1 MAGQDGSPTRA
12 LDSLLHE
19 LGQVPYKFDF
29 FQALRLLESAFPER
43 PRWGHA
49 TRLSEDAGRFRQVP
63 SLKFAPSSIADFEV
77 SESSGPHDLSVHF
90 FGLCGPNGALPLHLT
105 EYTGDRIHHHDDHT
119 LAAFFDVFHHRLLT
133 LFYRVWADARPTVH
147 FDRPETD
154 RFSVYVGSLFGMG
167 SPALRGR
174 DEFPDLAKQ
183 YYVGHLACQARHPDG
198 LQAMLT
204 DFFGLPVTI
213 DEFVGQWTEIPADY
227 RLRLGEDPSSATLGV
242 SSTLG
247 ARVWD
252 CQQKFRITVGPL
264 DWQDFCRLL
273 PERESLRRFSALV
286 RSYIGDELLWD
297 LNLVLKRESVPGWE
311 LGQGQLGQTIWMDQA
326 GLSADAADLKVQPTH
341 VVESGDTACV

>member
-12 LDSLLHE
+12 LESLLHA
-19 LGQVPYKFDF
+19 LGQAPYKFDF

-49 TRLSEDAGRFRQVP
+49 TRLSEDAVRFKQVP

-77 SESSGPHDLSVHF
+77 KESSDPHDLSVYF

-105 EYTGDRIHHHDDHT
+105 EYTRDRIRHDGDHT

-133 LFYRVWADARPTVH
+133 LFYRAWADARPTVH

-154 RFSVYVGSLFGMG
+154 RFSVYVGSLFGIG
-167 SPALRGR
+167 SPALRDR
-174 DEFPDLAKQ
+174 DTLPDLAKQ

-198 LQAMLT
+198 LQAMLS

-213 DEFVGQWTEIPADY
+213 DEFVGQWTEIPSDY

-247 ARVWD
+247 GHVWD

-264 DWQDFCRLL
+264 NWQDFCRLL
-273 PERESLRRFSALV
+273 PQGESLKRFSALV
-286 RSYIGDELLWD
+286 RNYIGDELLWD
-297 LNLVLKRESVPGWE
+297 INLVLKRDQVPGWQ
-311 LGQGQLGQTIWMDQA
+311 LGEGQLGQTLWMDQA
-326 GLSADAADLKVQPTH
+326 GLTTDAADLNVQPTH
-341 VVESGDTACV
+341 VGEAGDTAWV